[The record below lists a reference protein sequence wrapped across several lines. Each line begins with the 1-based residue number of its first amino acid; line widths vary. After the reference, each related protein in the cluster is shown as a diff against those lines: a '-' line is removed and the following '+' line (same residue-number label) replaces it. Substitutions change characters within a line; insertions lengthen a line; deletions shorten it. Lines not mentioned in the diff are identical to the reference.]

1 MKTKRKTKNKTL
13 RTLILSRIGFP
24 CPCCGEI
31 MVGDPNH
38 ANMATLEHVEP
49 LDHGGSNHPSNL
61 DVICLSCQRARNY
74 VKQFFEN
81 KNRLV
86 PKEYWQLSLRFD
98 LIYLVDRFYK
108 EFHLIFLQRRFER
121 GSAN

>member
-1 MKTKRKTKNKTL
+1 
-13 RTLILSRIGFP
+13 
-24 CPCCGEI
+24 
-31 MVGDPNH
+31 MVGEPNH

-49 LDHGGSNHPSNL
+49 LHHGGTNHPSNL
-61 DVICLSCQRARNY
+61 DVLCLSCQRARNF

-81 KNRLV
+81 KNRRV
-86 PKEYWQLSLRFD
+86 PKEYWQLSLSYD